1 MSGSREGC
9 PPGEERA
16 QPGGGK
22 KPSRRLREPGK
33 EAVPKGARG
42 QEKESQAER
51 RCPLCL
57 AKERSLVMAE
67 TESEVWRAGEKIGW
81 GEAEGGIHD
90 PLLHILPQWQVLTT

>member
-1 MSGSREGC
+1 M
-9 PPGEERA
+9 
-16 QPGGGK
+16 
-22 KPSRRLREPGK
+22 
-33 EAVPKGARG
+33 
-42 QEKESQAER
+42 
-51 RCPLCL
+51 CL